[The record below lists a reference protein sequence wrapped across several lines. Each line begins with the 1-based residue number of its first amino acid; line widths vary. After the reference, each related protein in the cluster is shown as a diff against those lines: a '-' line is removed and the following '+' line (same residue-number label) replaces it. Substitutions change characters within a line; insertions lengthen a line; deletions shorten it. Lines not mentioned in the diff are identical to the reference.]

1 MSYVSHTS
9 RIQQRIHIL
18 HTGSLT
24 LPEVKKQKKHTMA
37 KNANQDN
44 SQHAG
49 SSSKTETIRTWMPY
63 RITDMR
69 EDCIGRS
76 LEFKAM
82 YINLLEEMW
91 RNNCQLDDDEEYL
104 MTVSG
109 ASRTQWIKNRQ
120 ALANLFYITNGN
132 WNHNRLREAFNKASG
147 ISESRRA
154 AAKVAINARWD
165 KERAAK
171 EMAKSVMEKITQ
183 DGTAY

>member
-1 MSYVSHTS
+1 M
-9 RIQQRIHIL
+9 
-18 HTGSLT
+18 
-24 LPEVKKQKKHTMA
+24 E
-37 KNANQDN
+37 KNKGKGNA
-44 SQHAG
+44 A
-49 SSSKTETIRTWMPY
+49 KTEHIAIWMPY

-91 RNNCQLDDDEEYL
+91 KNNCQLDDDEEYL

-109 ASRTQWIKNRQ
+109 ATKTQWIKNRQ
-120 ALANLFYITNGN
+120 ALSNLFFVTQGN
-132 WNHNRLREAFNKASG
+132 WNHNGLRESFNKAHK

-154 AAKVAINARWD
+154 AAKTAIEVRWT

-171 EMAKSVMEKITQ
+171 LAAQSVIDKITK
-183 DGTAY
+183 DGTAYY